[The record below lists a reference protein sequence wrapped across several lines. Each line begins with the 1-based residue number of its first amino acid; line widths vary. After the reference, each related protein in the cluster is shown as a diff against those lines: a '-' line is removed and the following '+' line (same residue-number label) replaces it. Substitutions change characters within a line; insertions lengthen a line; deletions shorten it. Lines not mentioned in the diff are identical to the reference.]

1 MHIRHLPLYAVAA
14 GALVVSVLLFGDGDG
29 ADAATDAVTG
39 TVRDT
44 VTGAASAAG
53 RAHEVA
59 VEPATVAPGTAFSV
73 DAGAH
78 CAGRPAEARFGGAG
92 IPALQLSSL
101 SDRTSGSAVVPQG
114 TAPGTYTVTVTC
126 GGAGSRAD
134 RAGYDGPGGRSA
146 GHGGADQGRQTFTGT
161 MVVSGGTDGSVPLGG
176 MDEGSGSSPGG
187 ADEALAQQGT
197 DESVPQGGYDE
208 VAPQGGAHTGLGGA
222 AGSGPGATALGAA
235 LLLGA
240 AGWGAFA
247 HRRRARGPRGPQ
259 R

>member
-44 VTGAASAAG
+44 VTGAAPAAG

-78 CAGRPAEARFGGAG
+78 CAGRPAEARFGGAA
-92 IPALQLSSL
+92 IPALRLSSL

-126 GGAGSRAD
+126 GAAGGRTD
-134 RAGYDGPGGRSA
+134 RAGYDGPGGGSA
-146 GHGGADQGRQTFTGT
+146 GHGGPDRGRQTFTGT

-176 MDEGSGSSPGG
+176 MDEGSSPGG
-187 ADEALAQQGT
+187 ADEALAQQGA
-197 DESVPQGGYDE
+197 DESVPQGGYE
-208 VAPQGGAHTGLGGA
+208 ESAPRGGADTGLGGA
-222 AGSGPGATALGAA
+222 AGSGGPGATALGAA

-240 AGWGAFA
+240 TGWGAFA
-247 HRRRARGPRGPQ
+247 HRRRARGPR